1 MMLLSSRYQSMR
13 LVLIAALGLLLY
25 SACADASYEPPKVS
39 LLDAIAQ
46 EDMANVRLHME
57 TGTNPNKSFMPKG
70 FPFEGAS
77 ALHLAVLMD
86 NSEMLSLLISG
97 GADINIKSKDS
108 YKSTPLI
115 WAGYWGKVN
124 SARTLIQ
131 EGADLKKSDILGT
144 DVYAVLKVKNIFVP
158 DSEIPDLNKKR
169 TEIYN
174 LLP

>member
-1 MMLLSSRYQSMR
+1 M
-13 LVLIAALGLLLY
+13 VLFI
-25 SACADASYEPPKVS
+25 C
-39 LLDAIAQ
+39 
-46 EDMANVRLHME
+46 
-57 TGTNPNKSFMPKG
+57 
-70 FPFEGAS
+70 
-77 ALHLAVLMD
+77 
-86 NSEMLSLLISG
+86 
-97 GADINIKSKDS
+97 
-108 YKSTPLI
+108 KSTPLI

>member
-1 MMLLSSRYQSMR
+1 MMLSSKYPSVR
-13 LVLIAALGLLLY
+13 LVLVVVLGVLLY
-25 SACADASYEPPKVS
+25 SACSSASVEPPKIS

-46 EDMANVRLHME
+46 EDIANVRLHME
-57 TGTNPNKSFMPKG
+57 AGTNPNKSFIPKG
-70 FPFEGAS
+70 FPFEGGS
-77 ALHLAVLMD
+77 ALHLSVLMD
-86 NSEMLSLLISG
+86 NSEMLSLLING

-124 SARTLIQ
+124 SARILIQ

-158 DSEIPDLNKKR
+158 DNEIPDLNKKR
-169 TEIYN
+169 SEIYN